1 MPTGAECP
9 FGTQF
14 PPPATNLDT
23 GRPLHGFCESTNT
36 GYQHADCPFAVVDRL
51 VVPADMAE
59 GDWVLSF
66 RWVSRAGGLGCIL
79 PKSASKTRASRIAS
93 RRRRCGRSAPTSASP
108 PETTSRAPQ
117 VLSAAK
123 YVTCLKK
130 VVM

>member
-51 VVPADMAE
+51 VVPADLAE

-66 RWVSRAGGLGCIL
+66 RWVSLAGGLGCIL
-79 PKSASKTRASRIAS
+79 P
-93 RRRRCGRSAPTSASP
+93 SAPAIIV
-108 PETTSRAPQ
+108 RAGLRADAAGVDA
-117 VLSAAK
+117 VLQRPRHRLRQHQGPRKFALRQS
-123 YVTCLKK
+123 
-130 VVM
+130 M

>member
-51 VVPADMAE
+51 VVPADLAE

-66 RWVSRAGGLGCIL
+66 RWVSRALGVWVAFFQRAPAMLVRAGL
-79 PKSASKTRASRIAS
+79 RADAAGVDAVLQRP
-93 RRRRCGRSAPTSASP
+93 RHRLR
-108 PETTSRAPQ
+108 TTSRGPQ
-117 VLSAAK
+117 VLCAAK
-123 YVTCLKK
+123 YVVCLRR
-130 VVM
+130 

>member
-14 PPPATNLDT
+14 PPPATSLDT
-23 GRPLHGFCESTNT
+23 GKPLHGFCESTNT

-66 RWVSRAGGLGCIL
+66 RWGAPNPRPQPAYEYLLCARICRRPCSFAQPARGLG
-79 PKSASKTRASRIAS
+79 K
-93 RRRRCGRSAPTSASP
+93 
-108 PETTSRAPQ
+108 E
-117 VLSAAK
+117 VLS
-123 YVTCLKK
+123 VRG
-130 VVM
+130 